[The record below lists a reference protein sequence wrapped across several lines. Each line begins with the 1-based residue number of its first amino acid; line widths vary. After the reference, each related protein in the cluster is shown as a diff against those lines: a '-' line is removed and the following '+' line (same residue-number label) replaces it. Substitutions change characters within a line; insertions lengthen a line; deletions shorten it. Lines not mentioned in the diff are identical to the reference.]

1 MKMKIKDIFTKFLHA
16 AQLIFAISGLILLCF
31 AIYLSCSQLE
41 LSHKTDQAKYTIDA
55 DTIDVNFTNTTTNL
69 DGVHCYILVDKSTGV
84 EYLIFIKN
92 GSIVGIT
99 PRYSDTHNVVVHKDS

>member
-1 MKMKIKDIFTKFLHA
+1 MKMKIKGIFTKFLYA
-16 AQLIFAISGLILLCF
+16 TRLILAISELILLCF

-41 LSHKTDQAKYTIDA
+41 LSHKADQAKYTIDA
-55 DTIDVNFTNTTTNL
+55 DMIDADFTNTTTDL
-69 DGVHCYILVDKSTGV
+69 DGVHCYILVDKYTGV